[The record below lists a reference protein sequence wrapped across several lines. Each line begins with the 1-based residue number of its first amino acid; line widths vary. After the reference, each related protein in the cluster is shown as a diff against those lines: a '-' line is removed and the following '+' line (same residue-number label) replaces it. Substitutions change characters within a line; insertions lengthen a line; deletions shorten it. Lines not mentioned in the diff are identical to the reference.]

1 MDSRRNAWIVLVELT
16 LYGFLIRIGQLGVI
30 LLALQFSEIFTNPA
44 QIIFLFPIAIS
55 ALIILG
61 LLTLVEIEC
70 TRYVG
75 MLDARLNVINSYSNQ
90 FDLNGKQHYLE
101 KTILPITLNIL
112 ALPVVFAFLVW
123 TTPYL
128 FSVLFISTIISCM
141 VIIQCNQKLKQP
153 PEANEHASIASRE
166 KEKKQTKIPLYLL
179 RNFEHAPNT
188 YDKKLISNQG
198 SFLDR
203 STLLKT
209 RKRRFLSLIR
219 KSTRVIILV
228 AAVTLAVLNITSI
241 AKIAGFLLIG
251 NVFRNGCTSIVDY
264 ITSNKEVFP
273 LEKSVTLLC
282 EALTETDQ
290 LEKRLLNRQQYAL
303 QKRHDFN
310 EKYMSLISN
319 HPFIRFKNLSVKD
332 IDGLSIA
339 SNISNRIL
347 ISPITF
353 ITFPGNKIAG
363 RIKTLLE
370 NTNSKS
376 QIALNR
382 YIFSGKTVLGRQQ
395 LTQQFFQEISIHD
408 PETIFIAS
416 LNILDYFDDADGTKV
431 KELINREK
439 DLEALLDSI
448 INPGLSIEMHNS
460 RQINKF
466 RAILQLL
473 IIYTQ
478 PECLSLLPFGLD
490 YFDGTDLKV
499 LFRIFRPIYNQESI
513 NLIVMS
519 RYQPPADSE
528 WPYYQFTPTY
538 LEKYKS

>member
-1 MDSRRNAWIVLVELT
+1 MHSRRKAWIVLVELT

-30 LLALQFSEIFTNPA
+30 LLALQFDEIFTNPA

-70 TRYVG
+70 SRFVS
-75 MLDARLNVINSYSNQ
+75 MLDARLNVINSYSNE
-90 FDLNGKQHYLE
+90 FDLNGRQNYLE

-112 ALPVVFAFLVW
+112 SLPVIFAFLVW

-128 FSVLFISTIISCM
+128 FSILFISTIISCL
-141 VIIQCNQKLKQP
+141 VILKCNYELKRP
-153 PEANEHASIASRE
+153 VEANKYSSIATHGE
-166 KEKKQTKIPLYLL
+166 ENQQTTIPLYLL
-179 RNFEHAPNT
+179 RNFENSSNN
-188 YDKKLISNQG
+188 YDKKLISNQD
-198 SFLDR
+198 SLFNR

-209 RKRRFLSLIR
+209 RKRRILSLIR

-241 AKIAGFLLIG
+241 AKIAGFLIIG
-251 NVFRNGCTSIVDY
+251 NVFRNGCTSLVDY
-264 ITSNKEVFP
+264 ITSNKEVIP
-273 LEKSVTLLC
+273 LEKSVTLLS

-290 LEKRLLNRQQYAL
+290 LEKRLLSRQQYAL
-303 QKRHDFN
+303 QKRQNFN
-310 EKYMSLISN
+310 EKYMPLIIN
-319 HPFIRFKNLSVKD
+319 HPFLRFNNLSIKD

-339 SNISNRIL
+339 SNISNRLL
-347 ISPITF
+347 IKPITL
-353 ITFPGNKIAG
+353 ITIPGNKIAS
-363 RIKTLLE
+363 RIKLLFE
-370 NTNSKS
+370 NIKSKS
-376 QIALNR
+376 PTELDR
-382 YIFSGKTVLGRQQ
+382 YIFSGNTILGRQRV
-395 LTQQFFQEISIHD
+395 THQFFQEISIHE

-416 LNILDYFDDADGTKV
+416 LNILDYFDDSDGTQV

-448 INPGLSIEMHNS
+448 INPGLSIEMHNF

-466 RAILQLL
+466 RSILQLL

-478 PECLSLLPFGLD
+478 PECISLLPFGLD
-490 YFDGTDLKV
+490 YFEAKDLKT
-499 LFRIFRPIYNQESI
+499 LFRIFSPIYEQRSI
-513 NLIVMS
+513 NLFVIS
-519 RYQPPADSE
+519 RYQAPAESE
-528 WPYYQFTPTY
+528 FPCYQYTPNY